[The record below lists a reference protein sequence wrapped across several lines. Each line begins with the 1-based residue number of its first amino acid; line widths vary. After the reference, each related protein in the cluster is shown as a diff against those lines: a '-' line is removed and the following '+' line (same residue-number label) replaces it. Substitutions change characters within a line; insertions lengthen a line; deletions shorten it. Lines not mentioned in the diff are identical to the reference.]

1 MSITP
6 RYGRQDLETMRERLD
21 RLLSEFGGRT
31 WDLLDRGMPID
42 VRETDD
48 EVEVKAS
55 IPGVDPENVDIQYAD
70 GMLTIRATSEES
82 SEEQQGT
89 WHVREMRTGMAERT
103 ITLPRSADI
112 ERADA
117 TIDNGVLRIRFPI
130 ADSAAKRRISIRSSE
145 GNSQL

>member
-6 RYGRQDLETMRERLD
+6 RYGRQDLESMRERLD
-21 RLLSEFGGRT
+21 RLLSDFGGRT

-70 GMLTIRATSEES
+70 GMLTIKTRTEES

-103 ITLPRSADI
+103 ISLPRSADV

-117 TIDNGVLRIRFPI
+117 SIDNGVLRIRFPI
-130 ADSAAKRRISIRSSE
+130 SESAAKRRINVKSE
-145 GNSQL
+145 RTSEE

>member
-6 RYGRQDLETMRERLD
+6 RYGRQDLESMRERLD
-21 RLLSEFGGRT
+21 RLLSDFGGRT

-42 VRETDD
+42 VRETDN

-55 IPGVDPENVDIQYAD
+55 IPGVDPENVDIQYAE
-70 GMLTIRATSEES
+70 GMLTIRASSEES

-89 WHVREMRTGMAERT
+89 WHIREMRSGVSERT

-112 ERADA
+112 EHADA
-117 TIDNGVLRIRFPI
+117 SIENGVLRIKFPI
-130 ADSAAKRRISIRSSE
+130 SESAAKRRISVRTE
-145 GNSQL
+145 RTGQ